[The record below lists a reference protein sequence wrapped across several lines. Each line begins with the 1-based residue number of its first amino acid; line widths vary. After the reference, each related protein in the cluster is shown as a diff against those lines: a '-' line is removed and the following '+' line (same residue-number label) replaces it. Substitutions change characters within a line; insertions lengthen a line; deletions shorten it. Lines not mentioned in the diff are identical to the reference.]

1 MTSNERAP
9 ILPTN
14 VPTYKADRSAWQY
27 YKEELVRCGILIE
40 DGDDRVLQ
48 WCYTRTTG
56 IIVLPTCF
64 LIALLVYFLGRHH

>member
-1 MTSNERAP
+1 MYRR
-9 ILPTN
+9 
-14 VPTYKADRSAWQY
+14 YKADLTPWQY
-27 YKEELVRCGILIE
+27 YKEELVRCGILME
-40 DGDDRVLQ
+40 DSDDRVLQ